1 MSQLQFKRVS
11 DKINILDDRYWIDT
25 NGKVYK
31 QLVTPYI
38 RDVNLS
44 RTGYKDILKNIKD
57 EYIFYKDKYI
67 IFKNGLIL
75 SEIKPS
81 YIQSS
86 KSYMLNL
93 YFKDKSIGY
102 INIALHRLMCA
113 VWKDLDYMNKNLHVH
128 HKNKN
133 REDNSIDNLEVLT
146 PQEHINKHRKR
157 IEIYKNKELLKICSL
172 KETMEYCNIKHSSS
186 IYNVING
193 KYKQCK
199 GYTFKEI

>member
-11 DKINILDDRYWIDT
+11 DKLNIILDRYWVDT

-44 RTGYKDILKNIKD
+44 KTKYKELLKTIKD
-57 EYIFYKDKYI
+57 DYIFYEKRYV

-81 YIQSS
+81 YLEKS
-86 KSYMLNL
+86 KCYMINL
-93 YFKDKSIGY
+93 YLKDKNLGY
-102 INIALHRLMCA
+102 MNVSLHRLMCV
-113 VWKDLDYMNKNLHVH
+113 VWKDLDFFNKELHVH
-128 HKNKN
+128 HKDKN
-133 REDNSIDNLEVLT
+133 RNNNSIDNLEVLS
-146 PQEHINKHRKR
+146 PEKHLIKHQKR
-157 IEIYKNKELLKICSL
+157 IEVYKNDILMKIGTL
-172 KETMEYCNIKHSSS
+172 PEVMKYCDIKSSSS
-186 IYNVING
+186 IYRVLN
-193 KYKQCK
+193 KQYKQMK